1 MGGQGSG
8 RRWHLGSKSTT
19 GDYRKLDIRQLK
31 KKGLLTPGQAYGW
44 EWSRNGEKVA
54 SIQVRTE
61 VDRIILSYRQRSGG
75 QEWQDKKYPVWLDWT
90 GCNYGGQRA
99 WFRCPAAG
107 CGRRVAILYSG
118 SIFACRHCYQLAYPS
133 QREDSSAR
141 LIRKAD
147 KIRLRLGWEP
157 PKFDT

>member
-19 GDYRKLDIRQLK
+19 GDYRKLDSRQLQR
-31 KKGLLTPGQAYGW
+31 KGLLAPGQAFSW
-44 EWSRNGEKVA
+44 QWSRNGENVA

-75 QEWQDKKYPVWLDWT
+75 EEWQDKEYPVWLDWT

-99 WFRCPAAG
+99 WFC
-107 CGRRVAILYSG
+107 
-118 SIFACRHCYQLAYPS
+118 
-133 QREDSSAR
+133 AR
-141 LIRKAD
+141 L
-147 KIRLRLGWEP
+147 LGAGGGWRSSMVAVFSPVGIATSWPTQASERMP
-157 PKFDT
+157 LI